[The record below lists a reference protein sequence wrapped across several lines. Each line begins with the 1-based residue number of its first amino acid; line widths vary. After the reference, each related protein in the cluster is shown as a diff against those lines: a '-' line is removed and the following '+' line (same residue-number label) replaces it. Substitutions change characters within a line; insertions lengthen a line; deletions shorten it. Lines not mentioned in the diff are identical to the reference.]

1 MVTIN
6 SFQWDKV
13 FCCLIFFFPPHS
25 SDSCLWKQS
34 FLFWGWCFDLE
45 SNKGF
50 VCSHGRGGEHG
61 SWPTTTSFLPFPEHH
76 WLSFLLFPLFPNA
89 SRVRVHPLGVLL
101 IPSWSFQ
108 THPVPLLFLPTPFHY
123 NPVPHH
129 VDLILGSYVLQNSLW
144 SSG

>member
-1 MVTIN
+1 MPAP
-6 SFQWDKV
+6 QKV
-13 FCCLIFFFPPHS
+13 HRDPGR
-25 SDSCLWKQS
+25 Q
-34 FLFWGWCFDLE
+34 

-50 VCSHGRGGEHG
+50 VSSHGRGGEHG

-76 WLSFLLFPLFPNA
+76 LLSFLQFPLFPDA
-89 SRVRVHPLGVLL
+89 SRVSVHPLGVLL
-101 IPSWSFQ
+101 IPSRSFQ

-129 VDLILGSYVLQNSLW
+129 VDLILRSYVLQNSPW